1 MKFCLYRW
9 YSLKDLAGHLFAR
22 QHWKQAWLCLL
33 CLCMCALRLHLT
45 KKKKEKERKNTSV
58 HHLPHFNTILG
69 RGITGCISK
78 CTHIMWWCS
87 TYTRALRIP
96 DELNHGCKWKRHGTQ
111 EADAVVAWN
120 HGCYHKCPLMRGWV
134 QKPNNAFEEI
144 FHAYA
149 DLDTMVV

>member
-1 MKFCLYRW
+1 MVFTKRFSGSSLRPATLKTGMIVSAVPVHVCL
-9 YSLKDLAGHLFAR
+9 APAPHT
-22 QHWKQAWLCLL
+22 Q
-33 CLCMCALRLHLT
+33 
-45 KKKKEKERKNTSV
+45 KKKEKERKKNSV